1 MGKLERKTQEKDI
14 ILMAIVVFLFIV
26 LLLVCLKGIIIPN
39 QKANN
44 QEVQQSVDYTKSTTK
59 KNNSGTE
66 QISTPKTDEEVRKYL
81 STLGEKSRIEYYC
94 GEYIK
99 CLKNKDYEK
108 AYNMLYSE
116 FKQKYFQTLD
126 EYEEYVE
133 KIYPNFF
140 AVQYDDFSRQG
151 DIYVIRLIIIDP
163 KNSEKSGEE
172 NSQRIVIKEND
183 FNDYVISFQVK

>member
-1 MGKLERKTQEKDI
+1 M
-14 ILMAIVVFLFIV
+14 
-26 LLLVCLKGIIIPN
+26 
-39 QKANN
+39 
-44 QEVQQSVDYTKSTTK
+44 
-59 KNNSGTE
+59 
-66 QISTPKTDEEVRKYL
+66 
-81 STLGEKSRIEYYC
+81 
-94 GEYIK
+94 
-99 CLKNKDYEK
+99 KNKDYEK